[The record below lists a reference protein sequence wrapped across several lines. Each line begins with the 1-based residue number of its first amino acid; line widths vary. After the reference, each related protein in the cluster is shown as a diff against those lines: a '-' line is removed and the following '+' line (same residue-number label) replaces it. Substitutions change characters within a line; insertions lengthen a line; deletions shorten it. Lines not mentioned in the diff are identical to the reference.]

1 MSELFYL
8 SCLGR
13 GQWFY
18 SRDNILCPA
27 LPVTRADTDQGSPAG
42 PECPWGLPLIL
53 KEEENKKEERNNDL

>member
-8 SCLGR
+8 SYWGR

-27 LPVTRADTDQGSPAG
+27 LLVTRADTDQGSPAG
-42 PECPWGLPLIL
+42 PRVSPGTSSHSEGGG
-53 KEEENKKEERNNDL
+53 K